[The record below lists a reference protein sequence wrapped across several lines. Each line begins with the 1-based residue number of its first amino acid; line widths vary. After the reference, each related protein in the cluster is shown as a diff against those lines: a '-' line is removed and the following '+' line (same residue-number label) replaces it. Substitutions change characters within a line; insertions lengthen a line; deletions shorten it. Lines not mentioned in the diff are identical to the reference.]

1 MKRGRAMTLENL
13 IEFIFSNIFF
23 VFIIIGG
30 IISFLKRLKE
40 TNTHSSK
47 PIHRPSVS
55 GKNREPSI
63 QREQNAD
70 FSSMETVHVED
81 NKQQTNLQNAEKNPY
96 QFKEQVQQM
105 SSRKRKMASSTKRV
119 MKKKA
124 FKNPSKN
131 KLREGIIWA
140 EILSAPRA
148 HKPYG
153 RDPSRR
159 TKG

>member
-1 MKRGRAMTLENL
+1 MTLETL
-13 IEFIFSNIFF
+13 IEFIFSNLFF

-40 TNTHSSK
+40 TNNQPSK
-47 PIHRPSVS
+47 PAQRPSVS
-55 GKNREPSI
+55 GKKQEASI
-63 QREQNAD
+63 PREQNPD
-70 FSSMETVHVED
+70 FSSVETIQVE
-81 NKQQTNLQNAEKNPY
+81 NKRPQTNLQHAEEKLY
-96 QFKEQVQQM
+96 QFKEQVEE
-105 SSRKRKMASSTKRV
+105 RSSTKLKRHSLNKTV
-119 MKKKA
+119 INKKT

-140 EILSAPRA
+140 EILHSPRA

-153 RDPSRR
+153 RDAFRR